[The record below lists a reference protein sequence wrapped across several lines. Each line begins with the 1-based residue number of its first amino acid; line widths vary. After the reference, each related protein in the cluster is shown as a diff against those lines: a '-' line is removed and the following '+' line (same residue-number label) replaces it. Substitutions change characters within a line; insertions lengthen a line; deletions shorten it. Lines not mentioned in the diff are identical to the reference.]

1 MKPLTIVGVLI
12 VSFFGSGCDQ
22 VWIGPEPANTP
33 EANFDAFWHSFDRHY
48 SYFST
53 ISTKGVDWDS
63 AYQTYYPRVRPGTND
78 EALFA
83 TLSEM
88 GGLLRDGHFFLTS
101 DDFSRYYS
109 YKDNA
114 RQATIPVHPFPAFSY
129 LENERQ
135 ISPYVVYARVRGTPL
150 GYLRITDLDGN
161 IEDYQVIDDVL
172 TRLHDTEGLIVDA
185 RTTGGGDL
193 DLAEIVASRF
203 ADQSYLYRRYKYRNG
218 VNREDF
224 TDWIDDI
231 LLPAG
236 RAAYRR
242 PVVMLTDRRC
252 FSACESFVLMMQ
264 ALPTVTTVGDTTF
277 GGTARAV
284 VQELPNGW
292 TYRVSTWFV
301 TQPDGQ
307 VVEGN
312 GIAPE
317 VSAPY
322 NGVDSM
328 DNAMERAIELLT
340 EDS

>member
-1 MKPLTIVGVLI
+1 MKRATIIGALI
-12 VSFFGSGCDQ
+12 ISFFGSGCDQ

-33 EANFDAFWHSFDRHY
+33 EANFDAFWHGFDRHY
-48 SYFST
+48 SYF
-53 ISTKGVDWDS
+53 STKGVDWDS
-63 AYQTYYPRVRPGTND
+63 AYQTYRPRVRPGTSD

-83 TLSEM
+83 ILSEM

-150 GYLRITDLDGN
+150 GYLRIIDLDGN

-172 TRLHDTEGLIVDA
+172 TRLNDTEGLIVDA

-203 ADQSYLYRRYKYRNG
+203 ADQPYLYRRYKYRNG

-224 TDWIDDI
+224 TDWIDDV

-242 PVVMLTDRRC
+242 PVVLLTDRRC

-317 VSAPY
+317 VTEPY
-322 NGVDSM
+322 DGVDSR
-328 DNAMERAIELLT
+328 DNAMERAIKLLS
-340 EDS
+340 EGS